1 MAAFA
6 VFVFLCFL
14 PGAFLQYADSDFGFE
29 PAILNIPERS
39 EDNVTL
45 LYIGPNSTDSIFLK
59 VSSARSQV
67 AMLKE
72 GSFNLTAVSN
82 NSLSVPVQS
91 GHIGITTLDF
101 TVNQGA
107 SATVLDYTVK
117 VLRARPPFDEALNYL
132 LIPFL
137 VVNAFAMGTAVE
149 WPLVVKVLK
158 RPHGVAIGV
167 LSQFVFMPLLAFSF
181 SKAFSLADV
190 YAIGLLMVGS
200 SPGGGLSNI
209 LTFFLDADLPLSM
222 TMTFVSTVL
231 ALGMMPLSL
240 FIYGR
245 AFNFDRINVPYSTI
259 VTSLVPVT
267 IAKVLGI
274 LLRHKKPRIADKVM
288 KAIRPFS
295 ALFVIAFVVLG
306 FMVNTHFI
314 YTPWQP
320 IVADFLLPL
329 AGFIIGFGL
338 AKMLCLDNTRAKT
351 VSIET
356 GVQNG
361 RLASA
366 MIRLSFPQPEADL
379 SFCVSFLNGMFQV
392 GIGLLA
398 VAVYN
403 IYKCKNPT
411 TEEVKMTN
419 LEGLENPTTEEE
431 KIANLEGLEN
441 PTTEEEKITNLEG
454 LKNPIVISDVK
465 E

>member
-6 VFVFLCFL
+6 VLVLLCFL
-14 PGAFLQYADSDFGFE
+14 PGAFLQYTDSDFGFE

-45 LYIGPNSTDSIFLK
+45 LYIGPNSTDSIFLE

-67 AMLKE
+67 AMLNE

-158 RPHGVAIGV
+158 RPYGVAIGV

-245 AFNFDRINVPYSTI
+245 AFQLDSINVPFLNI
-259 VTSLVPVT
+259 IISLVSIT
-267 IAKVLGI
+267 IPELLGI

-288 KAIRPFS
+288 KVIRPVSGLFII
-295 ALFVIAFVVLG
+295 ALVVIGV
-306 FMVNTHFI
+306 MVNTHVI

-320 IVADFLLPL
+320 IVACFLLPL

-338 AKMLCLDNTRAKT
+338 AKMFCLDNNRART

-361 RLASA
+361 TLASA

-379 SFCVSFLNGMFQV
+379 SFSLSFLNGMFQV
-392 GIGLLA
+392 GLSLLA

-419 LEGLENPTTEEE
+419 LEGQENPV
-431 KIANLEGLEN
+431 
-441 PTTEEEKITNLEG
+441 
-454 LKNPIVISDVK
+454 VISDVK

>member
-245 AFNFDRINVPYSTI
+245 AFQLDSINVPFLNI
-259 VTSLVPVT
+259 IISLVSIT
-267 IAKVLGI
+267 IPELLGI

-288 KAIRPFS
+288 KVIRPVSGLFII
-295 ALFVIAFVVLG
+295 ALVVIGV
-306 FMVNTHFI
+306 MVNTHVI

-320 IVADFLLPL
+320 IVACFLLPL

-338 AKMLCLDNTRAKT
+338 AKMFCLDNNRART

-361 RLASA
+361 TLASA

-379 SFCVSFLNGMFQV
+379 SFSLSFLNGMFQV
-392 GIGLLA
+392 GLSLLA

-419 LEGLENPTTEEE
+419 LEG
-431 KIANLEGLEN
+431 
-441 PTTEEEKITNLEG
+441 
-454 LKNPIVISDVK
+454 
-465 E
+465 